1 MKIFGKRKSSSGA
14 APGTTATA
22 DADATSSSPAGA
34 RGETSTSA
42 LSTKAENED
51 VPSYFAQASTS
62 SGSSSSK
69 KKKQRHDDSTS
80 SQQPNGDDIQTL
92 LAMDPSTLN
101 SKQRRL
107 VRRHQEREGIEDT
120 NAVESAETV
129 AASASTPQVQ
139 IAAQGTRDNQSVN
152 SLANGDESSKITNC
166 NQQEVSSAATTSAA
180 AAAATTTDM
189 LAKLEGL
196 NSKDRR
202 KFLRQLRSSI
212 GGNIDESVIAAAE
225 EQARKVAER
234 NEQEAVHTNAIS
246 SKASKASTAKIS
258 NDKSPRSDHT
268 DTVDQS
274 KPNPKR
280 RKKNPINLDDLD
292 PDERKRREAQRM
304 MQKEAADRRAS
315 GLVDPSRHPLNSE
328 RRRANRRKPGKA
340 AKIVQAKKE
349 QLAERGK
356 FNAVGY
362 QMRKKGGQEK

>member
-22 DADATSSSPAGA
+22 DADATSLSPAGA

-51 VPSYFAQASTS
+51 VPSYFAQASTI

-139 IAAQGTRDNQSVN
+139 IATQGTRDNQSVN

-166 NQQEVSSAATTSAA
+166 NQQEVSSAATTSTA

-246 SKASKASTAKIS
+246 SKASKASTAK
-258 NDKSPRSDHT
+258 N
-268 DTVDQS
+268 TVDQS
-274 KPNPKR
+274 IPKPKR

-292 PDERKRREAQRM
+292 PEERKRREAQRM